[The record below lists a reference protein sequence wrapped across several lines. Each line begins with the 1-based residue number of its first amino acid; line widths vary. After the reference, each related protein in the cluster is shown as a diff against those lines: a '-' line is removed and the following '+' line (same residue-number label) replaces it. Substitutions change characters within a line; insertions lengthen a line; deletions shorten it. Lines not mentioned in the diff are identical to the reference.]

1 MRVERGGAGV
11 VSVKLLWGGLAVLAG
26 TCSAWQGATNAA
38 LAARLGLA
46 PAVLVN
52 AGVLT
57 VGATALWLAQG
68 GQATFLR
75 VSAPWVLYLGGL
87 LGLVIIAS
95 MAAAFPRL
103 GGAVTIALM
112 VLGQGLTALAMDHF
126 GVLGLP
132 ATPVSA
138 PRLAGVVLVALGA
151 WLLRI

>member
-1 MRVERGGAGV
+1 MSLKVLFGA
-11 VSVKLLWGGLAVLAG
+11 LAVLAG

-57 VGATALWLAQG
+57 VGAAALWYAHG
-68 GQATFLR
+68 AHATFLR
-75 VSAPWVLYLGGL
+75 VNAPWMLYLGGV

-132 ATPVSA
+132 ATPISV
-138 PRLAGVVLVALGA
+138 PRLAGVALVALGA